1 MSKCFLYGGL
11 FLLVWSVADLQTW
24 IVVAFLPGDFSF
36 LKQATNT
43 HNAVLHKWCKL
54 ISPNFMRC
62 CDWNF
67 DDIWK
72 ENYTPLNYRCWH
84 IKQNS
89 FFYKLLTGNSFS
101 VLVKESTLVSQAKG
115 SVIPTLMVKARFW
128 LMLFIHKMVDFILT
142 MMNTSPRLVHGGMDH
157 RAYFMLL
164 CTRLVTP

>member
-1 MSKCFLYGGL
+1 MVVYFCLFGQLLTFKHGL
-11 FLLVWSVADLQTW
+11 SLLFCLVILVFWNRLQ
-24 IVVAFLPGDFSF
+24 
-36 LKQATNT
+36 NT

-72 ENYTPLNYRCWH
+72 ENYIPLNYRCWH

-164 CTRLVTP
+164 CTRLATP